1 MTTPPH
7 RTARGLR
14 CLAGAILL
22 TGCATSNSL
31 QPGSGGTFALRG
43 YTYDEVFRAATGVV
57 YRDFM
62 ISELDRSRGV
72 IRAETHT
79 ATGAP
84 GGGMVGV
91 FITPPDRPSD
101 EYTVEIKSLN
111 KYGVQIAGED
121 WEKTLRERI
130 QAELPTH

>member
-7 RTARGLR
+7 GTARGLR
-14 CLAGAILL
+14 FLAGALL
-22 TGCATSNSL
+22 LAGCATSNSL
-31 QPGSGGTFALRG
+31 QPGSGGKFAIRG
-43 YTYDEVFRAATGVV
+43 YSYDEVFRAATGVL

-62 ISELDRSRGV
+62 ITDLDRSRGV
-72 IRAETHT
+72 IRADSHS
-79 ATGAP
+79 ATSAP

-111 KYGVQIAGED
+111 KYGVQVAGED

-130 QAELPTH
+130 QDELPAK